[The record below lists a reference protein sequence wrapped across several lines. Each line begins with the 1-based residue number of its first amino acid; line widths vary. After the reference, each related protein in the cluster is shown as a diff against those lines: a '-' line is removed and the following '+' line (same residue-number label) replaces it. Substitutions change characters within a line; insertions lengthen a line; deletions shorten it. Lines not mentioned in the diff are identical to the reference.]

1 MTINNSDVNG
11 AIKNER
17 VAYMLRSAVATV
29 LSPVVNKNRA
39 GTDVAT
45 TPALLLGLAENNL
58 TKSEARLEESKQ
70 KADNLAKDIETLLPT
85 LPLVGV

>member
-29 LSPVVNKNRA
+29 LSPAVNKNRS

-45 TPALLLGLAENNL
+45 TPALLLGLAENTL
-58 TKSEARLEESKQ
+58 SKSEARLEESKQ